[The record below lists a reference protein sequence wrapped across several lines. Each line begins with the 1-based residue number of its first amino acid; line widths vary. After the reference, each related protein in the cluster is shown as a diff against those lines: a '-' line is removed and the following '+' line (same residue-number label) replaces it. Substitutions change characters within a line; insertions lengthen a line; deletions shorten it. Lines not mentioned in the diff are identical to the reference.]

1 MNFGRMWLDKV
12 VDHILQI
19 HHHDIIDSSHNVTLY
34 SSHREEGSA
43 ALPLNLGRPLWPCP
57 PAECIIEA
65 LQLSSLDLKN
75 ASSGYLLL
83 RPACHCTV

>member
-1 MNFGRMWLDKV
+1 MKMNFGRMWLDKV

-43 ALPLNLGRPLWPCP
+43 ALPLNLGRPL
-57 PAECIIEA
+57 
-65 LQLSSLDLKN
+65 
-75 ASSGYLLL
+75 
-83 RPACHCTV
+83 